1 MHNSFAS
8 NGGNSFNSFVPRL
21 KNSCNTFRRLIFLAR
36 DDRFSNLSIFFK
48 ISMPGIGGLR
58 LHDEHEASKPT
69 VWKGVAPGL
78 V

>member
-1 MHNSFAS
+1 
-8 NGGNSFNSFVPRL
+8 
-21 KNSCNTFRRLIFLAR
+21 
-36 DDRFSNLSIFFK
+36 
-48 ISMPGIGGLR
+48 MPGIGGLR